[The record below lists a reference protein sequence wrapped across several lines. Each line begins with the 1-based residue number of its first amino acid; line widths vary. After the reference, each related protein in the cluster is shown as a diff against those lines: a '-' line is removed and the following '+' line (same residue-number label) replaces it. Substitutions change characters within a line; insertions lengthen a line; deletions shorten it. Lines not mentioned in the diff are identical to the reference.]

1 MPSTIKLCLSECP
14 LPQAPK
20 SAGWESESSLD
31 RVLMGIDAIFDCLS
45 SPLTGRSLGRGVLSF
60 LSSQELALDMR
71 QNRFLKIIVK

>member
-31 RVLMGIDAIFDCLS
+31 RVLMGIDAIFDCVFPLNWEILRER
-45 SPLTGRSLGRGVLSF
+45 SP
-60 LSSQELALDMR
+60 A
-71 QNRFLKIIVK
+71 FLKFPGTSVRHETK